1 MTSTVALCLFP
12 PSPTSKGR
20 VLNHSEKPKADALAG
35 LRPSFVSTCGAPTK
49 VGTIALGSSSLGRV
63 DPHARRK
70 PAEQGRTGK
79 YSRSRSDTSRRPR
92 VSRLAGAG
100 TGGLPR
106 GRAPGGREGE
116 SAKSREGSSDRPP
129 VGRDPRFPITHHPPP
144 TTHHPSP
151 ASRNSRRRRDRDWTY
166 IASSVLA
173 LGAVTFPREGCAR
186 QTAS

>member
-35 LRPSFVSTCGAPTK
+35 LRPSFVSTCGTPTK
-49 VGTIALGSSSLGRV
+49 VGTSAFGSSSLGRV

-70 PAEQGRTGK
+70 PTEQGRTGK

-100 TGGLPR
+100 TDGLP
-106 GRAPGGREGE
+106 GEMPKVGREPGTLALVRGATE
-116 SAKSREGSSDRPP
+116 TRAMDLP
-129 VGRDPRFPITHHPPP
+129 DPGQSVQIRGPEWP
-144 TTHHPSP
+144 
-151 ASRNSRRRRDRDWTY
+151 RDRDPQTDR
-166 IASSVLA
+166 IRVDDVL
-173 LGAVTFPREGCAR
+173 
-186 QTAS
+186 TATAAADLPGLFGELWATWR